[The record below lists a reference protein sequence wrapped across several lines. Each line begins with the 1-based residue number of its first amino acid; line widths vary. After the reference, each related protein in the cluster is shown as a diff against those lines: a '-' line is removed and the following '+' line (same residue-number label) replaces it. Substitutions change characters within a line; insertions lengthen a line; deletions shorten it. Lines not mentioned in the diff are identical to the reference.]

1 MQVAR
6 RLLEEIFASK
16 RVQCAISLTGGG
28 GNVVGEILGT
38 SGASSTLLEVTV
50 PYYQQSLLDFLDLSS
65 DITKRE
71 IPFKFSSQ
79 EVSMLMAKKSL
90 ERARRLVPLDEAAKC
105 VGTFESFLCQSH
117 ISVGIG
123 CTAALVSLQPRRGS
137 HRAFVTLHTA
147 KGIYNFNF
155 EMHKGARVRKEED
168 ECVGNLIVLALSK
181 AAQVDYTALK
191 SQLAIHPEDV
201 LVEEPTIEL
210 DLSFEKSIA
219 FFPQDVVL
227 RDMPWKKMLVIPG
240 SFNPIH
246 DGHLLFAAAAQQL
259 LHTLYG
265 ETFHTLFELSIK
277 NADKGIVNQVEID
290 NRVRGVVQAKDQ
302 RLVVTKTSLFVEK
315 ASLFPFCVFAVGAD
329 TAIRLV
335 DLKYYDN
342 NPGNLWRALSHI
354 ESRKCSFVVAGR
366 IMGSVYISAEEAIS
380 RVPAAFQ
387 AMFHPLSESEFRVD
401 LSSTQIRQGK
411 VPPPPFNL

>member
-65 DITKRE
+65 DVTKS
-71 IPFKFSSQ
+71 FKFSSQ

-90 ERARRLVPLDEAAKC
+90 ERARCLVPLDEAAKC
-105 VGTFESFLCQSH
+105 
-117 ISVGIG
+117 VGIG

-201 LVEEPTIEL
+201 LVEEPTIEH

-219 FFPQDVVL
+219 FFPQDIVL

-246 DGHLLFAAAAQQL
+246 DGHLQFAAAAQRL

-290 NRVRGVVQAKDQ
+290 NRVQGVVQAKDQ

-315 ASLFPFCVFAVGAD
+315 ASLFPSCVFAVGAD

-342 NPGNLWRALSHI
+342 DPGNLWRALSHI
-354 ESRKCSFVVAGR
+354 ESQKCSFVVAGR
-366 IMGSVYISAEEAIS
+366 IVDTVYVSAEEAIS

-387 AMFHPLSESEFRVD
+387 AKFHPLSESEFRVD

-411 VPPPPFNL
+411 VPPPPSNL